1 MDPQMG
7 ASSECLLHLFSCQRF
22 IRKIS
27 AIQAMRLHRK
37 STIIRE
43 PENRKMRIIFSDGIN
58 AFHTC
63 RTVRKDDCQIRTLM
77 NQPFLQQF
85 PRICTNV
92 LIHLRN
98 QSAKK
103 SFSRL
108 AFMLLSEKYDPR
120 SLCHPQFP
128 SCFQFSQVFFLIR
141 YHLMAHSTVSK
152 AKTTDTQ
159 RNNGTMKYSTA
170 FTEVPAPI
178 PFMAAELTSP
188 YRL

>member
-7 ASSECLLHLFSCQRF
+7 ASSKCLLHLFSCQRL

-27 AIQAMRLHRK
+27 AIQAMRLHRE

-43 PENRKMRIIFSDGIN
+43 PENRQVRIIFSDGIN
-58 AFHTC
+58 AFHTYC
-63 RTVRKDDCQIRTLM
+63 TIGKDDCKIRTLM

-85 PRICTNV
+85 PRIRTDV
-92 LIHLRN
+92 LIRLRN
-98 QSAKK
+98 QTTKK

-120 SLCHPQFP
+120 SLRHPQFP
-128 SCFQFSQVFFLIR
+128 SCFQFSRVFFLIR
-141 YHLMAHSTVSK
+141 YHLMAHSTVIK
-152 AKTTDTQ
+152 AKPTDAQ
-159 RNNGTMKYSTA
+159 RNNGIMKYSTT

-178 PFMAAELTSP
+178 PFIAAELTSP